1 MNILSR
7 EKQIEVIAALCDGLG
22 IRAASR
28 ITGVNRGTV
37 AALALKVGR
46 GAAELHDRM
55 MVGVRTSRL
64 ELDELWA
71 FVGKKQK
78 RTEAHELEKGDQYT
92 FVALAAST
100 RAIVSYRT

>member
-1 MNILSR
+1 M
-7 EKQIEVIAALCDGLG
+7 
-22 IRAASR
+22 AASSFSDLA

-55 MVGVRTSRL
+55 VVGVRTSRL

-71 FVGKKQK
+71 FVGKKRK
-78 RTEAHELEKGDQYT
+78 RCADPTYCR
-92 FVALAAST
+92 SW
-100 RAIVSYRT
+100 